1 MSSLTRESVN
11 ALPLQSVSPSPTGP
25 ESRQHAPS
33 QTPEPPIC
41 HLRDS
46 RERYEP
52 ATRPVNRRFNR
63 RRPSTS
69 PEEPPVERFASLS
82 LQNPRQSGQRVG
94 ATIDRPRLAR
104 VFVRRHFGSAFSPEQ
119 FARDARRNPA
129 HRGNTKKLFLYT
141 ILLLREEPEQL
152 SVARAWALVRE
163 RLIQAGVYTNRA
175 EVDAAW
181 SLAFNT
187 RPSGLFE
194 RLMTEELE
202 VVYARVAGL
211 LAED

>member
-1 MSSLTRESVN
+1 MSSLTRHSVN
-11 ALPLQSVSPSPTGP
+11 APPFQPVSSPP
-25 ESRQHAPS
+25 PAPS
-33 QTPEPPIC
+33 QTPEPPTC
-41 HLRDS
+41 HLRDT

-52 ATRPVNRRFNR
+52 ATRPANRRFNR

-69 PEEPPVERFASLS
+69 PEEPSTERFASLS

-141 ILLLREEPEQL
+141 TLLLREEPEQL
-152 SVARAWALVRE
+152 SVARAWAIVRE